1 VSAVTR
7 TSSAVPAGRGA
18 GTVGSAAR
26 PEPRLAYMVKQVELA
41 IRADMD
47 AHARAHGLTALQYT
61 ALTVLQRQPGMSGAQ
76 LSRRSFVSP
85 QAGSEMV
92 AHLERKGLILR
103 APDPDNR
110 RVLRIS
116 LTGEGERTVRDCDAW
131 MDGIETR
138 MLAGLPAAERRTLR
152 ATLATCERNLRQSD
166 EGRRRGL
173 RPT

>member
-1 VSAVTR
+1 
-7 TSSAVPAGRGA
+7 
-18 GTVGSAAR
+18 
-26 PEPRLAYMVKQVELA
+26 MIKQVELA

-47 AHARAHGLTALQYT
+47 AHARAQGLTALQYT

-92 AHLERKGLILR
+92 AHLESKGLIVR

-116 LTGEGERTVRDCDAW
+116 LTADGEQAVRDCDAW
-131 MDGIETR
+131 MDGIEAR
-138 MLAGLPAAERRTLR
+138 LLAGLSAAQTKALRT
-152 ATLATCERNLRQSD
+152 TLAVCTRNLRQAD
-166 EGRRRGL
+166 
-173 RPT
+173 

>member
-1 VSAVTR
+1 MSVVNGPRSTR
-7 TSSAVPAGRGA
+7 SGAADPGATTTDRHAG
-18 GTVGSAAR
+18 AR

-47 AHARAHGLTALQYT
+47 AHAREHGLTALQYT

-92 AHLERKGLILR
+92 AHLERKGLIER
-103 APDPDNR
+103 RPDPDNR

-116 LTGEGERTVRDCDAW
+116 LTAEGERTVRQCDSW
-131 MDGIETR
+131 MDRIEAR
-138 MLAGLPAAERRTLR
+138 MLTGLSTGDKRALR
-152 ATLATCERNLRQSD
+152 ATLAALERNLHRAD
-166 EGRRRGL
+166 GE
-173 RPT
+173 PA